1 VEATASRT
9 RPDVWAIVLA
19 GGEGVRLR
27 PLVRQIFGDERPK
40 QYARL
45 LGTRSLLGQTLE
57 RVGLAIPRERV
68 TVVTH
73 RAHGAYLSREFGDGP
88 RPAILPQPYDRG
100 TAAGVLYPACWI
112 SWRDPDAVV
121 AVFPSDHFVLEERR
135 FMQHVAGAADLVRR
149 DPGRLVLL
157 GARPTRPETEYGWIE
172 PGATLAAIDGEPVS
186 EVRAFWEKP
195 APDMARRY
203 FAAGHLWNTFVFVA
217 SVRTLVDV
225 GRRHVPMLVRRLERI
240 GAFTGT
246 PHEAWATHQAYLLA
260 PRANFSQ
267 DILAACPER
276 LAVSRLPVLTWCD
289 WGTPD
294 RVLETLRA
302 AGIKPAWLEMLPD
315 AARRPERAVRAPDE
329 DYAGV
334 TAPRASF

>member
-1 VEATASRT
+1 MATGSPSR
-9 RPDVWAIVLA
+9 PQLWAIVLA

-27 PLVRQIFGDERPK
+27 PLVRQICGDERPK

-45 LGTRSLLGQTLE
+45 LGSRSLLGQTLA
-57 RVGLAIPRERV
+57 RAAMAVPRERV
-68 TVVTH
+68 AVVTH
-73 RAHGAYLSREFGDGP
+73 RAHGAYLAGEFGDAP
-88 RPAILPQPYDRG
+88 RPTVLAQPYDRG

-121 AVFPSDHFVLEERR
+121 AVFPSDHFVLEEQR
-135 FMQHVAGAADLVRR
+135 FMRHVAGAADLVRR

-157 GARPTRPETEYGWIE
+157 GARPSRPETEYGWIE
-172 PGATLAAIDGEPVS
+172 PGAALGAIGGEPVS

-195 APDMARRY
+195 APEIARRS
-203 FAAGHLWNTFVFVA
+203 FGAGHLWNTFVFVG
-217 SVRTLVDV
+217 SVRTLIDI
-225 GRRHVPMLVRRLERI
+225 GRQHVPMLVRRLERI
-240 GAFTGT
+240 GAFAGT

-267 DILAACPER
+267 DILEACPER
-276 LAVSRLPVLTWCD
+276 LAVSRLPPLTWCD

-294 RVLETLRA
+294 RVLETLRT
-302 AGIKPAWLEMLPD
+302 AGITPPWLEALPEP
-315 AARRPERAVRAPDE
+315 ARWSGRTVRTPDV

-334 TAPRASF
+334 TAPRASA